1 MRFFHAAFL
10 VIPWSGKV
18 LAPCNDKGLFTC
30 NYNCTKSNITV
41 PRGGLVLRAYQVPVS
56 FLSSTS
62 ISSTFSSSST
72 FKTPLISTPTATT
85 PLNLVPNGNCTN
97 DLADHSPTN
106 RSPNLAAVTVG
117 VAVPLAIGWFV
128 TLVFFYLHRRK
139 MRLLEQ
145 EKSQGRRDYQ
155 HATSGGDPHAFGVGR
170 PELPEDQK
178 RTELAVLSSA
188 QEMQG

>member
-1 MRFFHAAFL
+1 MRFLHAAFS
-10 VIPWSGKV
+10 VSPFSGKV
-18 LAPCNDKGLFTC
+18 LAPCNGSGLFTC

-62 ISSTFSSSST
+62 TSSTFSTPST
-72 FKTPLISTPTATT
+72 FTTPLLSTPTTP

-97 DLADHSPTN
+97 YLTYQSPTN

-128 TLVFFYLHRRK
+128 TLVFFYRHRRQ

-145 EKSQGRRDYQ
+145 EKSQWRRDYQ
-155 HATSGGDPHAFGVGR
+155 HAISGGDPHALGVGST
-170 PELPEDQK
+170 ELPENQK
-178 RTELAVLSSA
+178 WTELAVPSSA
-188 QEMQG
+188 HEMQG